1 MVADLRRTLVDLLR
15 AVDQTSV
22 PLAVGAAE
30 SSAEWRRWS
39 WSVGGIMAHVIEEL
53 FHHAGHAGHAGHVD
67 ITTDLLKS
75 STPTNVPATSP
86 TILDILTA
94 RERQVMALA
103 ANGLT
108 NDEIGERLFLSV
120 LTAKT
125 HINRAM
131 MKLNV
136 RDRAQL
142 VVLAYQTGLVR
153 PDGGVA

>member
-1 MVADLRRTLVDLLR
+1 MEELRDMVADLRRTLVDLLR

-53 FHHAGHAGHAGHVD
+53 FHHAGHVD

-108 NDEIGERLFLSV
+108 NDEIGERLFLSL